1 MLLCCSPALRLRPS
15 STCTTRTP
23 PHRLTDSL
31 THSLTSAV
39 PHPSRHSHSF
49 TKHPHLLLPFR
60 PHPLSYNERFSRHPS
75 FITHHHHR
83 LITHSLTLPHS
94 TPPLDLTQTH
104 THTHIRD
111 SQLPFPLTLP
121 RKRGQLSQPG
131 IPMSANGNITWNLQK
146 LLLTDHTSI
155 ILE

>member
-1 MLLCCSPALRLRPS
+1 MLLCCSPTLRLSPS

-23 PHRLTDSL
+23 PHRLTHSL
-31 THSLTSAV
+31 THFGGAPPLASFSQLHQTSSLSSTVPTS
-39 PHPSRHSHSF
+39 S
-49 TKHPHLLLPFR
+49 
-60 PHPLSYNERFSRHPS
+60 PLIQRFSRHPS

-104 THTHIRD
+104 THNRD

-131 IPMSANGNITWNLQK
+131 IPMSAHGNITWNLQK